1 MRKSKEDIRIE
12 AKFLFEEESEKAND
26 FLERNINEIADALFA
41 LNPFEDE
48 YEFIDRFTEEIEKY
62 SEYLDCD

>member
-1 MRKSKEDIRIE
+1 MRMSKEDIR
-12 AKFLFEEESEKAND
+12 AKANFLFEGDSLKAKD
-26 FLERNINEIADALFA
+26 FLERNIDEIENALFE

-48 YEFIDRFTEEIEKY
+48 NEFIDRFTEEIEKY